1 MKKQITTLWMLGSFL
16 LALSAPVLA
25 ASDEWRRLSPK
36 EKDTIQRNYK
46 RWEKLP
52 PQDKDHFREEWDRVQ
67 RMPQDQ
73 RDRLR
78 QRYNEQ
84 RHRHND

>member
-1 MKKQITTLWMLGSFL
+1 MKKRIVTLSMMGSLL
-16 LALSAPVLA
+16 LALSTPVSA
-25 ASDEWRRLSPK
+25 ASDEWRHLSPK

-46 RWEKLP
+46 RWEKVP
-52 PQDKDHFREEWDRVQ
+52 PKDKDHFRDEWDRVK

-78 QRYNEQ
+78 QRFDEQ
-84 RHRHND
+84 RRGHND